1 MDNKTKE
8 LVEKGAVKGLE
19 KGTKKVY
26 KNLLYKTSSSLE
38 TLRLTNMGISTIAV
52 VGAWN
57 FSTHKN
63 AYDKIVS
70 VGKELSD
77 KIVNFANEAGM
88 MWNGIKWENFTQLA
102 MDKTKN
108 VEEKHFKKFHF
119 KRPTKSLRSK
129 DKGNKDR
136 DLSKSYD
143 I

>member
-1 MDNKTKE
+1 MDEKTKVM
-8 LVEKGAVKGLE
+8 VEKGIAKAFDKGSNRIYN
-19 KGTKKVY
+19 KM
-26 KNLLYKTSSSLE
+26 LYKTYSNLE

-70 VGKELSD
+70 VGKNLSTKLTEL
-77 KIVNFANEAGM
+77 ANEVGM
-88 MWNGIKWENFTQLA
+88 MWNGIKWENFTQLV
-102 MDKTKN
+102 MDKTEN
-108 VEEKHFKKFHF
+108 VKEKHFEKFHF

-129 DKGNKDR
+129 DKGNRDR